1 MKTEARAFASA
12 DVDANGKA
20 TLTVGPTPG
29 FKAVQFTKPAAF
41 QELGGTILSLNVPP
55 AMG

>member
-1 MKTEARAFASA
+1 MKTEARAFAGA